1 MEQKI
6 SNQRIDRL
14 DINDN
19 ILNVLN
25 ENEITTLGNLCS
37 KSKTD
42 LKNIGLLPNESN
54 KVEVE
59 LQLMGLNLRNSL

>member
-19 ILNVLN
+19 ILNVLK

>member
-19 ILNVLN
+19 ILNVLK

-37 KSKTD
+37 KSKQD
-42 LKNIGLLPNESN
+42 LKKLDFTENEINKIDIEVQLL
-54 KVEVE
+54 
-59 LQLMGLNLRNSL
+59 GLNLRFS

>member
-19 ILNVLN
+19 ILNVLK

-59 LQLMGLNLRNSL
+59 LQLMGLN

>member
-6 SNQRIDRL
+6 RNQRIDRL
-14 DINDN
+14 DISDSV
-19 ILNVLN
+19 LNVLK

>member
-1 MEQKI
+1 MEQKLR
-6 SNQRIDRL
+6 NQSINRL
-14 DINDN
+14 DVNDN
-19 ILNVLN
+19 ILNVLK
-25 ENEITTLGNLCS
+25 EKEIDTIEKLCS

-54 KVEVE
+54 KVELE